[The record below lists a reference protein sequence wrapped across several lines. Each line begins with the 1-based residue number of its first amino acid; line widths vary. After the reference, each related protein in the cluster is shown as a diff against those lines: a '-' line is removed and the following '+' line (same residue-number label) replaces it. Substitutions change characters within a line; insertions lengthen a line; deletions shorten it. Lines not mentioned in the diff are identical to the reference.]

1 MFIKELRVR
10 NLKLLRDAVVSFTQ
24 ADGTARQWTVFVGEN
39 GLCKTSLLQAVA
51 MAASGATRSNQLAN
65 VPSLRDKRHPDELL
79 EVVARFGFGSEF
91 HAVREYPGIEKPEVP
106 PDIESTIGL
115 PHDYS
120 QLVGGSE
127 FLIPG
132 TELPL
137 PRTTP
142 LSSDPLQS
150 RLDPLS
156 EARARNRPHWFV
168 VGYGVGR
175 RLPVPQSQREELDPA
190 QDRLRSLFDVTHS
203 IIGTDFI
210 SRFDEPRAREYA
222 RRLREAFIEFGLLPH
237 MDNLELRG
245 RGGVTTPAALIESHR
260 FEQTFARGR
269 LSIPAVWLSHG
280 YQSTISWVADLIGQ
294 VLQEA
299 RDTNVP
305 LDQMEGIV
313 LIDELDLHLHP
324 RWQRTLVETLRKAF
338 KRLQFIAT
346 THSPMVLPG
355 LRHDE
360 IFIMRQN
367 EEGDVHAEQA
377 SQSARLM
384 TGSELYR
391 SFFDITSVYP
401 NELGQKLRDYGYL
414 AGNPFRTDAED
425 ARMLQLLAELRSE
438 GIEPEWSPAPR
449 RPLPGDGPVPPS
461 GAAS

>member
-1 MFIKELRVR
+1 MYIKELRVR
-10 NLKLLRDAVVSFTQ
+10 NLKLLRDAVVPFTR

-79 EVVARFGFGSEF
+79 EVEARFGFSPTF
-91 HAVREYPGIEKPEVP
+91 HAAREYPGLEKPAVP
-106 PDIESTIGL
+106 PDIVSTVGL
-115 PHDYS
+115 PADFS
-120 QLVGGSE
+120 QFVGGSTYVE
-127 FLIPG
+127 AG
-132 TELPL
+132 TERELRRAIRL
-137 PRTTP
+137 H
-142 LSSDPLQS
+142 
-150 RLDPLS
+150 LDPLS
-156 EARARNRPHWFV
+156 EARARNLPHWFV

-190 QDRLRSLFDVTHS
+190 QDRLRSLFDATHA
-203 IIGTDFI
+203 IVGTDFI

-222 RRLREAFIEFGLLPH
+222 QRLREALIGFGILPR
-237 MDNLELRG
+237 MGDLELSG
-245 RGGVTTPAALIESHR
+245 QGGATTPAALIESHR
-260 FEQTFARGR
+260 FEQNFARGK
-269 LSIPAVWLSHG
+269 LKIPAVWLSHG

-299 RDTNVP
+299 RETSVP
-305 LDQMEGIV
+305 LEQMEGIV

-324 RWQRTLVETLRKAF
+324 RWQQTLVETLRNAF
-338 KRLQFIAT
+338 KRMQFIAT

-367 EEGDVHAEQA
+367 DEGDVHAEQA

-425 ARMLQLLAELRSE
+425 ARMRQLLAELRSE

-449 RPLPGDGPVPPS
+449 QALPADDPIPPS
-461 GAAS
+461 GATS